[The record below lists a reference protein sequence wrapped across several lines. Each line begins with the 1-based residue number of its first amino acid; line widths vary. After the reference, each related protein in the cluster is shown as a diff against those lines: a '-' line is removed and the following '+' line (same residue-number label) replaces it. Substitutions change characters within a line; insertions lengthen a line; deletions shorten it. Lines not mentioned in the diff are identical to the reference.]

1 MVENLLKFYLVHPQM
16 KHFDAAIDSATK
28 EVEVLMIRNY
38 QKHLIYWLLVPS
50 MQLKCSS
57 NSNSNS
63 NNSHHFTP
71 PPPPPQQSLLPSQY
85 QQQSHQQPQQQ
96 EQPLSNRFNS
106 NFTSLEEMIEENYG

>member
-1 MVENLLKFYLVHPQM
+1 M

-50 MQLKCSS
+50 MQQQQQQQQQPPFYSS
-57 NSNSNS
+57 TS
-63 NNSHHFTP
+63 T
-71 PPPPPQQSLLPSQY
+71 QQSLLPSQY

-106 NFTSLEEMIEENYG
+106 NFTSLEEMIEENYVGDLNFPDMFYNWAGPIIQQ